1 MPREL
6 PNFSLRMYVISLI
19 KQNAGKAALI
29 VLLIFWVSSLLAQPA
44 PIELVKEFGLFSVLG
59 VIGAVFAN
67 ATGAGGGVVFV
78 PFFNYLSF
86 SSQSVVATSF
96 AIQCCGMTA
105 GALTWAA
112 YYKKQHKHDD
122 YWRALPSALML
133 TAPSSICGMGFA
145 QYSPQSQLLLAQLWG
160 GANNLH
166 IVFGGFSILLAIA
179 IFASV
184 PLMKRTHFDKDLQT
198 KDLVF
203 LPFIG
208 FVGGVITAWLSVGVG
223 ELVAVY
229 LIIRGFNVTMSIAV
243 AVILSAFTVWSAVP
257 YHAFISES
265 VVWQVVLFAGAGAII
280 GGMIAKYVVLAF
292 SVQRLKLFF
301 GMWVL
306 ILGVTSLP
314 IL

>member
-1 MPREL
+1 MIT
-6 PNFSLRMYVISLI
+6 FI
-19 KQNAGKAALI
+19 KRHVGKSILAL
-29 VLLIFWVSSLLAQPA
+29 LLVVWCSILLAQPA
-44 PIELVKEFGLFSVLG
+44 PVELIKQFGLFSGLG
-59 VIGAVFAN
+59 VIGAIFAN

-78 PFFNYLSF
+78 PFFNFLSF
-86 SSQSVVATSF
+86 SPQSVVATSF

-105 GALTWAA
+105 GALTWAT
-112 YYKKQHKHDD
+112 YYKKQHSHDH
-122 YWRALPSALML
+122 YWKALPSALLL
-133 TAPSSICGMGFA
+133 TVPSSICGIGFA
-145 QYSPQSQLLLAQLWG
+145 QYSSQSKLLLNYLWG

-166 IVFGGFSILLAIA
+166 IAFGSFSILLAIA
-179 IFASV
+179 IFASI
-184 PLMKRTHFDKDLQT
+184 PLMKRTHFEKDLHT

-208 FVGGVITAWLSVGVG
+208 FLGGIITAWLSVGVG

-229 LIIRGFNVTMSIAV
+229 LIIRGFNVTMSIAI
-243 AVILSAFTVWSAVP
+243 AVILSAFTVWSALP
-257 YHAFISES
+257 FHALFSES

-306 ILGVTSLP
+306 ILGITSLP

>member
-1 MPREL
+1 M
-6 PNFSLRMYVISLI
+6 ISLL
-19 KQNAGKAALI
+19 KRHTGKLFL
-29 VLLIFWVSSLLAQPA
+29 VLLLLAWCAILLAQPA
-44 PIELVKEFGLFSVLG
+44 LGNLIKEFGLFSGLG
-59 VIGAVFAN
+59 IIGAIFAN

-86 SSQSVVATSF
+86 SAQSVVATSF

-112 YYKKQHKHDD
+112 YYQRQHKQDG
-122 YWRALPSALML
+122 YWKALPSALLL
-133 TAPSSICGMGFA
+133 TVPSSICGIGFA
-145 QYSPQSQLLLAQLWG
+145 QYSSQSKLLLAHLWG
-160 GANNLH
+160 GAHNLH
-166 IVFGGFSILLAIA
+166 IAFGSFSILLAIA
-179 IFASV
+179 IFASI
-184 PLMKRTHFDKDLQT
+184 PLMKRTHFKKDLHT
-198 KDLVF
+198 KDLLL

-208 FVGGVITAWLSVGVG
+208 FVGGIITAWLSVGVG

-243 AVILSAFTVWSAVP
+243 AVILSAFTVWSALP
-257 YHAFISES
+257 YHIFVSES

-280 GGMIAKYVVLAF
+280 GGVIAKYVVLAF

-301 GMWVL
+301 GLWVL

>member
-1 MPREL
+1 M
-6 PNFSLRMYVISLI
+6 ISLI
-19 KQNAGKAALI
+19 KQNAGKTAMI
-29 VLLIFWVSSLLAQPA
+29 VLLILWGGSLLAQPA

-122 YWRALPSALML
+122 YWRALPSVLML
-133 TAPSSICGMGFA
+133 TVPSSICGIGFA
-145 QYSPQSQLLLAQLWG
+145 QYSPQSKLLLAQLWG

-166 IVFGGFSILLAIA
+166 IVFGGFSILLAVA

-184 PLMKRTHFDKDLQT
+184 PLMKRTHFYKDLQT

-243 AVILSAFTVWSAVP
+243 AVILSAFTVWSALP

>member
-1 MPREL
+1 
-6 PNFSLRMYVISLI
+6 VITLI
-19 KQNAGKAALI
+19 KQNAGKTALI
-29 VLLIFWVSSLLAQPA
+29 VLLFLWIGSLLAQPA

-59 VIGAVFAN
+59 VIGAIFAN

-86 SSQSVVATSF
+86 SAQSVVATSF

-112 YYKKQHKHDD
+112 YYKHQHKYDH
-122 YWRALPSALML
+122 YWKALPSVLML
-133 TAPSSICGMGFA
+133 TVPSSICGIGFA
-145 QYSPQSQLLLAQLWG
+145 QYSSQSTRLLEHLWG

-166 IVFGGFSILLAIA
+166 IAFGSFSILLAIA
-179 IFASV
+179 IFASI
-184 PLMKRTHFDKDLQT
+184 PLMKRTHFKKDLHT
-198 KDLVF
+198 KDLLL

-208 FVGGVITAWLSVGVG
+208 FLGGIITAWLSVGVG

-229 LIIRGFNVTMSIAV
+229 LIIRGFNVTLSIAS
-243 AVILSAFTVWSAVP
+243 AVILSAFTVWSALP

-265 VVWQVVLFAGAGAII
+265 VVWQVVLFAGAGAIV
-280 GGMIAKYVVLAF
+280 GGTIAKFVVLAF

-301 GMWVL
+301 GIWVL